1 METQMASK
9 FMRLTDL
16 VLAWL
21 LPLTLGDQC
30 IWYGLC
36 PTQDSEGTYCAKNV
50 SATPLRN
57 TSDGIL
63 QTLLE
68 LCPDYASPDS
78 SAESV
83 PVCCDAAQVN
93 AFSVGIQSAS
103 VLLGRCPACFANFR
117 RLFCKMTCDP
127 HQSAFLQPLNVT
139 KTDAVTEV
147 LYVLTTHFAEGFFN
161 NCKSVQFGGMP
172 AIDTICEDTECTPSK
187 LLAALGRST
196 REGGQAP
203 FSINFTIV
211 DEPVSLRLTPMNAPV
226 YTCDKAV
233 PPSGMDL
240 GGPACSCSDCEA
252 ACTDPTP
259 PKPDEPYTILGFP
272 LSWFVMFL
280 VFVGLLTIFVA
291 NELFQTCNAARRRRQ
306 QDHLNVNSEVVIS
319 TPPSNPSSLGFHAR
333 LGPAVEAT
341 LSKAFSQLGRGI
353 ARHPIA
359 TLILSLIVVA
369 SLCCGLT
376 MFTVTTAPI
385 DLWSD
390 PNSRARQEKDYFDT
404 HFGPFY
410 RIEQLIIRPVNE
422 SPVVH
427 GNTTFGPAFQKEF
440 LDKVLELQL
449 LLMNV
454 TVTSEK
460 LNRPVSLR
468 DICFR
473 PLLPDIVECAVTSPL
488 EYFQHDE
495 PFLNAQNGSATYLDH
510 INFCGRSPLST
521 TGSPLN
527 YSASCLGSSGLP
539 QMPNVVF
546 GGFKENFTNASAV
559 VVTLLVNNS
568 ADLSSELI
576 TMALDWEKAYLQTI
590 QSWIANNSDQLVV
603 SYQAERSAEDEIE
616 RQSNADI
623 RTVIISYL
631 VMFAY
636 VSVFLGVY
644 HNCRTIPVD
653 LKATLGLGG
662 VLVVLA
668 SVAASIGIW
677 SYAGVPATLIIIEV
691 IPFLVL
697 AVGVD
702 NIFILVQDYQMD
714 EAASASHK
722 AVTGSQNRPT
732 SEDLHTQ
739 VDFDLR
745 SEVEARIARTLG
757 RVGPSMFLCSASES
771 VAFFCG
777 SMTSMPAVRVF
788 ALYAGV
794 ALVINFLLQLF
805 AFTALLTLDSRR
817 SALRKWDIC
826 CCIKLSSEPPSQAG
840 ASNDRAPLIESV
852 EGSTS
857 PECDGPTQEEH
868 TDSSR
873 PEAPR
878 KFHNEGSS
886 GPWLYRF
893 VSGVLAPCVLG
904 RFTRPILLI
913 ILLAWICFC
922 IAIIPTNLKVGLDQ
936 RLAMPLGSY
945 ELDYFDA
952 MAKYLA
958 VGPPVYFVVTRGHPY
973 YTLEGQN
980 EVCYSVEC
988 SNNSLLAQI
997 NFASKFPAY
1006 YYVASPASSWVDDF
1020 FDWSGTSKCCRVYKN
1035 DSTTFCPPSD
1045 TMGNCTSCPLSN
1057 RRPYP
1062 ENFTQYL
1069 PYFLRQNPDQ
1079 VCPKGGKAAYST
1091 AVELLGPVQNSSS
1104 KVLVGA
1110 NYFMTYHTV
1119 LREPQDYIAA
1129 IRRSRELAE
1138 NIERS
1143 WDELSPNLTAS
1154 KIIKDNIVFPYSVF
1168 YVFYEQ
1174 YLNIVSETVQQLCAC
1189 IAAVAV
1195 ITWLLLG
1202 LDFVATLI
1210 ILVGVSCID
1219 LSLLALMALWDIGL
1233 NAVSLVNLV
1242 VCTGIAVEFCAHI
1255 VRAYTV
1261 SLRTTRIE
1269 RARESL
1275 AEMGS
1280 SILRGITLTKLG
1292 GIVVLAF
1299 SKSRLF
1305 EVFYFR
1311 MYLGIVVF
1319 GALIGLIFLPVLLS
1333 YVGPPLNQAVL
1344 EERLRRFRQ
1353 LTLSHAVNEEVFTR
1367 IEEDDGRGSPLISGQ
1382 LTPVLESVQLS
1393 GSTENPLNG
1402 EDITFQSTG
1411 CGSNRLPAAR

>member
-1 METQMASK
+1 MRQERDRQRESLALSDPNPDKSVANIFRHRSFSKRGHELQPLLNDNKIFLIVDTDKAKITEIFETAPRMRQERDRQRESLALSDPNPDKSVANIFRHRSFSK
-9 FMRLTDL
+9 RGHELQPLLNDNKIFLIVDTDKANTTNRLIAGGNIPLIAAFMRLTDL

-30 IWYGLC
+30 IWYGVC
-36 PTQDSEGTYCAKNV
+36 PTQDSEGTYCARNV

-57 TSDGIL
+57 RSDGIL

-78 SAESV
+78 SAASV
-83 PVCCDAAQVN
+83 PVCCDADQVK

-147 LYVLTTHFAEGFFN
+147 LYVLTTRFAEGFFN

-172 AIDTICEDTECTPSK
+172 AINTICEDTECTPSK

-211 DEPVSLRLTPMNAPV
+211 DESVSPRLTPMNAPV
-226 YTCDKAV
+226 YTCEKAV
-233 PPSGMDL
+233 PPSGMDS

-252 ACTDPTP
+252 ACTYPTP

-272 LSWFVMFL
+272 LPWFVMFL

-291 NELFQTCNAARRRRQ
+291 SELFQTCTAARRRRQ
-306 QDHLNVNSEVVIS
+306 QDHSTVNSEVVIS

-359 TLILSLIVVA
+359 TLTLSLIVVA

-390 PNSRARQEKDYFDT
+390 PNSLARQEKDYFDT

-422 SPVVH
+422 SSVVH
-427 GNTTFGPAFQKEF
+427 SNTTFGPAFQKEF

-454 TVTSEK
+454 TVTSPK

-488 EYFQHDE
+488 EYFQHDATFFNE
-495 PFLNAQNGSATYLDH
+495 QNGSATYLDH

-527 YSASCLGSSGLP
+527 DSASCLGSSGLP

-546 GGFKENFTNASAV
+546 GGFKGNFTNASAV
-559 VVTLLVNNS
+559 VVTFLVNNS
-568 ADLSSELI
+568 ADLSSELV
-576 TMALDWEKAYLQTI
+576 TMALDWEKVYLQTI
-590 QSWIANNSDQLVV
+590 QSWIANNSDQLIV

-714 EAASASHK
+714 EAASASQK

-739 VDFDLR
+739 IDFDLR

-826 CCIKLSSEPPSQAG
+826 CCFKLSSEPPSQAS

-852 EGSTS
+852 EGSAS
-857 PECDGPTQEEH
+857 LECDVPAQEEH

-878 KFHNEGSS
+878 KFHNEGKLIYVFAVCQ
-886 GPWLYRF
+886 P
-893 VSGVLAPCVLG
+893 
-904 RFTRPILLI
+904 RP
-913 ILLAWICFC
+913 
-922 IAIIPTNLKVGLDQ
+922 
-936 RLAMPLGSY
+936 PLG
-945 ELDYFDA
+945 A
-952 MAKYLA
+952 AAKFHRPWQDPYIIVYQPFPDTFVLRDPQRPFA
-958 VGPPVYFVVTRGHPY
+958 DVLTVHYNQIKPAPDCGPP
-973 YTLEGQN
+973 
-980 EVCYSVEC
+980 
-988 SNNSLLAQI
+988 
-997 NFASKFPAY
+997 
-1006 YYVASPASSWVDDF
+1006 
-1020 FDWSGTSKCCRVYKN
+1020 
-1035 DSTTFCPPSD
+1035 
-1045 TMGNCTSCPLSN
+1045 
-1057 RRPYP
+1057 
-1062 ENFTQYL
+1062 
-1069 PYFLRQNPDQ
+1069 PD
-1079 VCPKGGKAAYST
+1079 
-1091 AVELLGPVQNSSS
+1091 
-1104 KVLVGA
+1104 
-1110 NYFMTYHTV
+1110 
-1119 LREPQDYIAA
+1119 
-1129 IRRSRELAE
+1129 
-1138 NIERS
+1138 
-1143 WDELSPNLTAS
+1143 
-1154 KIIKDNIVFPYSVF
+1154 
-1168 YVFYEQ
+1168 
-1174 YLNIVSETVQQLCAC
+1174 
-1189 IAAVAV
+1189 
-1195 ITWLLLG
+1195 
-1202 LDFVATLI
+1202 
-1210 ILVGVSCID
+1210 
-1219 LSLLALMALWDIGL
+1219 
-1233 NAVSLVNLV
+1233 
-1242 VCTGIAVEFCAHI
+1242 
-1255 VRAYTV
+1255 
-1261 SLRTTRIE
+1261 
-1269 RARESL
+1269 
-1275 AEMGS
+1275 
-1280 SILRGITLTKLG
+1280 
-1292 GIVVLAF
+1292 
-1299 SKSRLF
+1299 
-1305 EVFYFR
+1305 
-1311 MYLGIVVF
+1311 
-1319 GALIGLIFLPVLLS
+1319 
-1333 YVGPPLNQAVL
+1333 
-1344 EERLRRFRQ
+1344 
-1353 LTLSHAVNEEVFTR
+1353 
-1367 IEEDDGRGSPLISGQ
+1367 SPLF
-1382 LTPVLESVQLS
+1382 LVPS
-1393 GSTENPLNG
+1393 GSLPPVAQTVE
-1402 EDITFQSTG
+1402 ISA
-1411 CGSNRLPAAR
+1411 SNSQG